1 MIGSAL
7 RLCSVFGLAVLIGFS
22 QEFRSTLSGRV
33 TDPSGASIPGTKVIL
48 VQNETGAKSE
58 AASTETG
65 EYTFPFL
72 SPGPYKL
79 TVESTGFKRYV
90 QERIQI
96 GTNTRITQDVVLEIG
111 SQTEAVTVT
120 ADATLLSTATASVGQ
135 VIGTQQIE
143 NLPMNG
149 RTPLTLAQLSFGV
162 VPSSDP
168 RFTRPFDNGGPAG
181 FSMGG
186 GQGQSNELLVDGTP
200 DMTKNRRVAYN
211 PPVDAV
217 SEIKVEAFQVD
228 AAYGNTGGGTV
239 NVVMKGGTNDFHG
252 SAYEF
257 NQVSKLKATPIFT
270 QRAGQTKPV
279 TRFNQYGLRPADP
292 SGFPRCSMAATSFSG
307 FLPLKAS
314 GKVSRSRHSQPCRR
328 RRCATAI
335 YPRY

>member
-1 MIGSAL
+1 MFNSAL
-7 RLCSVFGLAVLIGFS
+7 RVCTVFGLCVFAGMS

-33 TDPSGASIPGTKVIL
+33 SDPSGASIPGIKVIV
-48 VQNETGAKSE
+48 VQNETGSKSE
-58 AASTETG
+58 GTTSESG
-65 EYTFPFL
+65 EYTLPFL
-72 SPGPYKL
+72 SPGPYRI
-79 TVESTGFKRYV
+79 TVEAAGFKRYV
-90 QERIQI
+90 QEHIQI
-96 GTNTRITQDVVLEIG
+96 GTNTRVTQDVVLEVG
-111 SQTEAVTVT
+111 SQTDAVTVT

-135 VIGTQQIE
+135 VIGSLQIE

-270 QRAGQTKPV
+270 QRAGQSKPT
-279 TRFNQYGLRPADP
+279 TRFNQYG
-292 SGFPRCSMAATSFSG
+292 
-307 FLPLKAS
+307 AS
-314 GKVSRSRHSQPCRR
+314 AGG
-328 RRCATAI
+328 
-335 YPRY
+335 

>member
-1 MIGSAL
+1 MFNSAL
-7 RLCSVFGLAVLIGFS
+7 RVCTVFGLCVFAGMS

-33 TDPSGASIPGTKVIL
+33 SDPSGASIPGIKVI
-48 VQNETGAKSE
+48 VIQNETGSKSE
-58 AASTETG
+58 TSTSESG
-65 EYTFPFL
+65 EYTLPFL

-79 TVESTGFKRYV
+79 LVEAAGFKQYV

-96 GTNTRITQDVVLEIG
+96 GTNTRVTQDVVLEVG
-111 SQTEAVTVT
+111 SQNDAVTVT

-135 VIGTQQIE
+135 VIGSQQIE
-143 NLPMNG
+143 SLPMNG

-168 RFTRPFDNGGPAG
+168 RFTRPFDNSGPAG

-239 NVVMKGGTNDFHG
+239 NVVLKSGTNDLHG
-252 SAYEF
+252 SVYEF
-257 NQVSKLKATPIFT
+257 NQVSAL
-270 QRAGQTKPV
+270 
-279 TRFNQYGLRPADP
+279 
-292 SGFPRCSMAATSFSG
+292 
-307 FLPLKAS
+307 
-314 GKVSRSRHSQPCRR
+314 
-328 RRCATAI
+328 
-335 YPRY
+335 